1 MTDEQLV
8 ALIAQFRKETEDLI
22 WAAMLQYYF
31 NDGVP
36 YTDVNQVKSIITSD
50 KRTIYM
56 TVNIAGTE
64 YWFLPDLETLEPKYG
79 SVSIQVASGTVFYRK
94 TAGIGNPEVQTL
106 ETLKADLG
114 IVSSAPIAEALALKV
129 DKEEGKSLI
138 SNLLILKI
146 HDKFAP
152 DEAAVIQAIWDFLN
166 GLVLTD
172 NNYTDEDKAK
182 LALLKQDVFTI
193 ALPTGDVSER
203 AAGATG
209 GDGTTGWTYAAAANP
224 NDLEIT
230 HNLGRK
236 IAAATVFYVDGT
248 EQILLMGNLGFT
260 GVSAPSDDVLVIK
273 GLSTKAF
280 PLVINLIFA

>member
-1 MTDEQLV
+1 MTNEQLV
-8 ALIAQFRKETEDLI
+8 ALITQFRKETEDLI

-36 YTDVNQVKSIITSD
+36 YTDVNQVKSIITAD

-94 TAGIGNPEVQTL
+94 TPGIGNPEVQTL

-114 IVSSAPIAEALALKV
+114 IVSSASIAEALALKV
-129 DKEEGKSLI
+129 DKVNGKSLI
-138 SNLLILKI
+138 SDLLILKI

-152 DEAAVIQAIWDFLN
+152 DEAAIIQEIWDFLN
-166 GLVLTD
+166 ALVLTEE
-172 NNYTDEDKAK
+172 NYTTEEKTK
-182 LALLKQDVFTI
+182 LALLKQNVFTVS
-193 ALPTGDVSER
+193 LPTGDVSER
-203 AAGATG
+203 ALGAAGG
-209 GDGTTGWTYAAAANP
+209 PGVVNWTFAAAANP
-224 NDLEIT
+224 NDLLIT
-230 HNLGRK
+230 HNLNREISGV
-236 IAAATVFYVDGT
+236 TVFYLDGS
-248 EQILLMGNLGFT
+248 ERIQLMGNLGHT
-260 GVSAPSDDVLVIK
+260 GLSGTLNAVTIK

-280 PLVINLIFA
+280 PLIIHLTFS